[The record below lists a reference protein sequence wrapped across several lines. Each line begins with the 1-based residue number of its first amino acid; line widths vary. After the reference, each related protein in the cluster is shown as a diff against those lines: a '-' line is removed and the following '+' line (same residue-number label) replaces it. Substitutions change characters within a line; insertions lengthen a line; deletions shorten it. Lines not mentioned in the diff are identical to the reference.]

1 MNRPQQVPDNYAEAT
16 TNNSVIHAERATES
30 YIQSD
35 KTFLIGA
42 SIVPSCCHSYTI
54 LGRHASH

>member
-35 KTFLIGA
+35 KNL
-42 SIVPSCCHSYTI
+42 SYRS
-54 LGRHASH
+54 LDRSKLLPYLHDPW